1 MKKCPK
7 CNIEYDDND
16 SFCPVCGGKLVPVD
30 ACPNCGKPINV
41 NDVFCRHCGCR
52 IEKEYRCKKCNAV
65 IPENSKFCP
74 ECGEKI
80 VDPVVSV
87 PNKNIPVDAAIDRSL
102 FKKVLF
108 FAGHAV
114 FFILLI
120 LLFVGCFGAIYKAES
135 SQSLGIGNSET
146 TIAYF
151 FGEAIDNIKAAT
163 ANNAR
168 NDYRNFLLTMLVLE
182 YINWIFALV
191 SILAGASIGLIGLL
205 KGTNKKTY
213 SFNGKPYL
221 IAFLGVL
228 PYLFIFGVKY
238 SSNISGYSTYQASYY
253 SSSLTTETFYIKQVF
268 GWGTM
273 MVLVCSAVGVCLMG
287 LFRIAQAIIS
297 KDSPIRESMSICF
310 KLAFYF
316 LLVFALFRVVDINY
330 VQTNGSIKG
339 YFSAYEAYTTAL
351 QTYSNQRGETVTSV
365 PEGAVYC
372 LISIILLYVGGLI
385 GVTLFGG
392 FFESKKFDVLVAF
405 GLVLMLVLFIS
416 GYALAQKGV
425 SDYLYELYLGMIPKE
440 AFKYSPMGIA
450 MPIVATLSVVGFGV
464 VSSLKIEK

>member
-74 ECGEKI
+74 ECGVKI

-87 PNKNIPVDAAIDRSL
+87 PSKNVSSDTTADRSL
-102 FKKVLF
+102 FKKILF

-114 FFILLI
+114 FFVLLI
-120 LLFVGCFGAIYKAES
+120 LLFVGCFGDIRKTES
-135 SQSLGIGNSET
+135 TPSLGYGNSET
-146 TIAYF
+146 SIAYF
-151 FGEAIDNIKAAT
+151 FGEAIDNIKAVT
-163 ANNAR
+163 TNNTR
-168 NDYRNFLLTMLVLE
+168 NDYRAFLTTMLVFE
-182 YINWIFALV
+182 YINWFFALA
-191 SILAGASIGLIGLL
+191 SILVGVSIGLVGLI
-205 KGTNKKTY
+205 KGMNKKTY

-221 IAFLGVL
+221 IALLGVL

-238 SSNISGYSTYQASYY
+238 SVNISGYASYQEYYY
-253 SSSLTTETFYIKQVF
+253 SSITTETYYIKQVF
-268 GWGTM
+268 GWGTT
-273 MVLVCSAVGVCLMG
+273 MVLVCSAIGVGLMG
-287 LFRIAQAIIS
+287 LLRIASSIIN
-297 KDSPIRESMSICF
+297 KDSPIKESLSICF

-316 LLVFALFRVVDINY
+316 LFVFALFRVVDINY

-339 YFSAYEAYTTAL
+339 YFSVYEGYTTAL
-351 QTYSNQRGETVTSV
+351 QTYSNQRGETINSI
-365 PEGAVYC
+365 PESAVYC
-372 LISIILLYVGGLI
+372 LISTILLYFAGLI
-385 GVTLFGG
+385 GIALFSG
-392 FFESKKFDVLVAF
+392 FFESKKFDILVVF
-405 GLVLMLVLFIS
+405 GLILMLMLFIS
-416 GYALAQKGV
+416 GYALAKKGV
-425 SDYLYELYLGMIPKE
+425 SEYYNTIYLGAIPKE
-440 AFKYSPMGIA
+440 TFKYSPMGIA
-450 MPIVATLSVVGFGV
+450 MPIVTTLSVAGFGI